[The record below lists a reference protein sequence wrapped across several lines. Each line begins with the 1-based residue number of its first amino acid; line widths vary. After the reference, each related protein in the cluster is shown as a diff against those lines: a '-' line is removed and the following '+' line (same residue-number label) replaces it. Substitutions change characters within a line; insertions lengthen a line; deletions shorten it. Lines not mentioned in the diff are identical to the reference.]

1 MGFKNVTQSAVIF
14 AGGRYSRIIAEE
26 ERFRASLNLVANQF
40 ADPVKAEDF
49 LHKLY
54 MG

>member
-1 MGFKNVTQSAVIF
+1 LRIPQITAGD

-49 LHKLY
+49 LHKRY
-54 MG
+54 MR